1 MPNFEI
7 LGEMIKNIHTSLS
20 QLFYVAL
27 PVGILISITISYFQ
41 TGAPNYVD
49 ILRRALVASLLIVS
63 FPEVS
68 NLILSVCDGIALKID
83 NQNSFETFMKLA
95 EEKSRSYSSSKATLL
110 IKFDDLI
117 IAVLSYFSFAILYFA
132 RYLSIALY
140 YFFWVFLSAISP
152 VLIFF
157 YLFPSTSGIT
167 KNLYRGLVEVAAW
180 KIVWAIQ
187 SAMLVS
193 LSIGNIYRTE
203 GTYITLVVLNFI
215 IAIGMICTPLL
226 VKSISGEG
234 AHSMAH
240 ILGASAVGVMTAVPV
255 KAMALRMKL
264 QGITQSLSGNLGQR
278 SQAFQTQK
286 LTKNNN
292 FTQKK

>member
-167 KNLYRGLVEVAAW
+167 KNLYRGLIEVAAW

-292 FTQKK
+292 FTPKK

>member
-27 PVGILISITISYFQ
+27 PVGILVSIVIGYFQ

-83 NQNSFETFMKLA
+83 NQNSFETFLKLA

-152 VLIFF
+152 ILIFF

-167 KNLYRGLVEVAAW
+167 KNLYRGLIEVAAW
-180 KIVWAIQ
+180 KIAWAIQ

-193 LSIGNIYRTE
+193 LSIGNIYKTQ
-203 GTYITLVVLNFI
+203 GTYITLIVLNFI
-215 IAIGMICTPLL
+215 IALGMICTPLL

-234 AHSMAH
+234 AQGMAH
-240 ILGASAVGVMTAVPV
+240 ILGASAVGVMAAVPA
-255 KAMALRMKL
+255 KALALKMKL
-264 QGITQSLSGNLGQR
+264 QGITQAVSGNLGQR
-278 SQAFQTQK
+278 YQTQK
-286 LTKNNN
+286 LNKNNN
-292 FTQKK
+292 FTKKP

>member
-27 PVGILISITISYFQ
+27 PVGILISIAIGYFQ

-95 EEKSRSYSSSKATLL
+95 EEKSRSYASSKATLL

-152 VLIFF
+152 ILIFF

-215 IAIGMICTPLL
+215 IALGMICTPLL

-234 AHSMAH
+234 AQSMAH
-240 ILGASAVGVMTAVPV
+240 ILGASAVGVMAAVPT
-255 KAMALRMKL
+255 KALALKMKL
-264 QGITQSLSGNLGQR
+264 QGITQTISGNLGQR

-286 LTKNNN
+286 LNKNNN
-292 FTQKK
+292 FTKKP